1 MQQTQQGFD
10 QESGFIEPEAIEAME
25 AVEMPLE
32 EPVENDRAKTRLN
45 MEARRKIEQL
55 REEKALR
62 KLLEQ
67 TRRL

>member
-10 QESGFIEPEAIEAME
+10 RDSGFIDTEAME
-25 AVEMPLE
+25 AVEMPRE
-32 EPVENDRAKTRLN
+32 ETVENDRVKTRLN

-62 KLLEQ
+62 KLLEDEYDFGS
-67 TRRL
+67 